1 MSGGHF
7 EYSQYRINDIAD
19 EIEEIIEKNG
29 KPIPWEDLDYYDRQQ
44 FGNNEKAYEKAEAV
58 EKFYNTYYPP
68 EIIERFKEGL
78 KVLRRAY
85 IYAQRIDWLLSG
97 DDGEDSFMRRLDKE
111 LVELNGKEADN
122 GKS

>member
-19 EIEEIIEKNG
+19 ELEEIIEKNG

-44 FGNNEKAYEKAEAV
+44 FDNNEKTYEKAEAV